1 MDARWWAVWS
11 TDPKRSPNTIAAYE
25 SRLDNHVRPFFRKL
39 RLGQITVMTCRKWQN
54 ELPLSWATIMN
65 CRTILYSMLEAAVLE
80 KWLPDNP
87 LKYVQAPEKP
97 YSEGRGIRRA
107 AAGLLRARG
116 AWAAPGR
123 RWPPLG

>member
-87 LKYVQAPEKP
+87 LKYVQARH
-97 YSEGRGIRRA
+97 SESCRGTTSSPRSL
-107 AAGLLRARG
+107 GCS
-116 AWAAPGR
+116 
-123 RWPPLG
+123 WPPVAPIGLTCS